1 MMGLEIN
8 SMRLWTSTMT
18 RLLGP
23 QPQIWVHLQKIAL
36 YDCAGRDFDYFG
48 KTAKIA
54 NVMEEEQMTYA
65 RSHGPTQP
73 PPTQA
78 ARQTEIQ
85 RQQQQTSYVQRHL
98 RQQQQ
103 PHQAPMRT
111 VSSLSKLSLM
121 EETTCTES
129 CSLG

>member
-1 MMGLEIN
+1 
-8 SMRLWTSTMT
+8 MRLWMSTMT

-23 QPQIWVHLQKIAL
+23 QPQIWVNHQKLAL
-36 YDCAGRDFDYFG
+36 SDWVGRDFDYFG

-85 RQQQQTSYVQRHL
+85 RQQQQNSYVQHHL

-103 PHQAPMRT
+103 QQQRPPQAPMRT
-111 VSSLSKLSLM
+111 VFFSF
-121 EETTCTES
+121 
-129 CSLG
+129 